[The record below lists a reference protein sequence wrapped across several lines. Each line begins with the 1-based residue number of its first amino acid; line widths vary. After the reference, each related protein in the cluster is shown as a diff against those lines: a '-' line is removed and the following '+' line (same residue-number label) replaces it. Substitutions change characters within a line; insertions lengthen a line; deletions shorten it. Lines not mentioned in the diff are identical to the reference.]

1 MKKNPFHFEIKD
13 LLIQFVA
20 AFDDVVIGR
29 YNRTREL
36 QDRIGVKYVYAPKQ
50 RVLHDLINKPQH
62 ITVPAIAVSIS
73 NISRDND
80 RVFNKIAGSY
90 YQRRESLPDALLKT
104 DYMPQPV
111 PVDIGIN
118 MSVITKYQTDMDQI
132 LTNFIPYTDPY
143 IVISWI
149 NPDKNMTIGQEIR
162 SPVEWSGSIDIN
174 YPTELNANQP
184 YRVTADTSF
193 VIKGWM
199 FKDEQREIPNIL
211 TVSVNA
217 ENVMRNQQ
225 VTNKG
230 VVYEIDNEVLTPP
243 KFTIDEDNDG

>member
-29 YNRTREL
+29 YNRAREL
-36 QDRIGVKYVYAPKQ
+36 QDRIAVKYVYAPKQ
-50 RVLHDLINKPQH
+50 RVLHDLVNKPQH

-73 NISRDND
+73 SVVRDND
-80 RVFNKIAGSY
+80 RVFNKIAGSW
-90 YQRRESLPDALLKT
+90 YQRDQKLPDGLIKT

-143 IVISWI
+143 IVISWR
-149 NPDKNMTIGQEIR
+149 NPDKNLSIPQEIR
-162 SPVEWSGSIDIN
+162 SPVEWSGNIN
-174 YPTELNANQP
+174 ITYPVELASNQP
-184 YRVTADTSF
+184 YRVTADTTF

-199 FKDEQREIPNIL
+199 FKAEQREIPNIL

-217 ENVMRNQQ
+217 EHVLHNQQ
-225 VTNKG
+225 ITNSG
-230 VVYEIDNEVLTPP
+230 VIYEIDNEVLTPP
-243 KFTIDEDNDG
+243 KFTIDEDYDS

>member
-29 YNRTREL
+29 YNRAREL

-62 ITVPAIAVSIS
+62 ITVPAIAVSINS
-73 NISRDND
+73 ISRDND

-90 YQRRESLPDALLKT
+90 YQRRENLPDALLKT

-143 IVISWI
+143 IVISWR

-162 SPVEWSGSIDIN
+162 SPVEWSGSINMN
-174 YPTELNANQP
+174 YPTEINAGQP

-217 ENVMRNQQ
+217 ENVLHNQQ